1 MHTASKL
8 KKTNVSTATNLF
20 YMLYSLGSYVVFLL
34 TFLYLIGF
42 LGALSVPKNINSG
55 AYSHWLVA
63 TVIDI
68 ALITLFAVQHS
79 VMARESV
86 KKKITRIIPAAIE
99 RATYVL
105 CSSLTLILLFVLWQP
120 ITATV
125 WSLQSEG
132 LKALLNG
139 LYWAG
144 WGLALLATFL
154 ISHFELF
161 GLKQAYR
168 VFHTTKPE
176 PLNFITPFLYKVVR
190 HPMYLGFLIAFWAT
204 PEMTVGH
211 LVFALTCTAYIFAGT
226 HLEEKDMVKVF
237 GKKYLAYQ
245 QQVGMLIPSRKRSR
259 AAKKIESS

>member
-1 MHTASKL
+1 MNADYKL
-8 KKTNVSTATNLF
+8 KKTTGNTAKNLL
-20 YMLYSLGSYVVFLL
+20 YLLYSLSSYVIFLL

-42 LGALSVPKNINSG
+42 LGALSVPKNIDSG
-55 AYSHWLVA
+55 VYRHWLVA

-79 VMARESV
+79 VMAREGF
-86 KKKITRIIPAAIE
+86 KKKINRIIPAPIE

-105 CSSLTLILLFVLWQP
+105 CSSLALILLFILWHP
-120 ITATV
+120 IPTMV
-125 WSLQSEG
+125 WSVQSEV
-132 LKALLNG
+132 LRALLNG

-168 VFHTTKPE
+168 ELYKTQPE
-176 PLNFITPFLYKVVR
+176 PLNFITPFLYKIVR

-204 PEMTVGH
+204 PAMSVGH
-211 LVFALTCTAYIFAGT
+211 LVFALTCTAYIFVGT
-226 HLEEKDMVKVF
+226 HLEEKDMVRVF
-237 GKKYLAYQ
+237 GKQYLAYQ
-245 QQVGMLIPSRKRSR
+245 KQVGMLLPSRRKP
-259 AAKKIESS
+259 